1 MKWANEILRA
11 DQSFP
16 PWKSGT
22 VVTPEVVAE
31 YKAMGWN
38 EVPDDYRLPR
48 LLTDEKA
55 KARAEI
61 NRQRDE
67 LEAATPFVYLGKPFD
82 YDKTSRER
90 LGKAIQGA
98 TLALIGGTA
107 PATVVTE
114 WTLADNTKLPMTL
127 ADLAGFPA
135 AEMARSQQLHNR
147 AGEIKARIV
156 AAETVGAIDAILAE
170 PNLWEGE

>member
-1 MKWANEILRA
+1 MWYNPVTGDGPVSDKPGAEICDPAYWKELYGDWVEVGA
-11 DQSFP
+11 DFVRP
-16 PWKSGT
+16 RDLTAEKIT
-22 VVTPEVVAE
+22 ARVV
-31 YKAMGWN
+31 
-38 EVPDDYRLPR
+38 
-48 LLTDEKA
+48 
-55 KARAEI
+55 I

-67 LEAATPFVYLGKPFD
+67 QESATPFTYLGKPFD

-98 TLALIGGTA
+98 TLALISGVD

-156 AAETVGAIDAILAE
+156 AAETVAAIDAILAE